1 LTAADTTR
9 RSWLSYRGAVA
20 AAITYGEGI
29 RATIDLHRFYM
40 LTALHL
46 PLLATLGQER
56 AVNEQLSL
64 FLRQSRPVDVVYDH
78 GARDAERAG

>member
-9 RSWLSYRGAVA
+9 RPRLSYRGAVA
-20 AAITYGEGI
+20 AAIAYGEGI
-29 RATIDLHRFYM
+29 RATIDLHRIDL

-46 PLLATLGQER
+46 PLPATLEQER
-56 AVNEQLSL
+56 AVNEQVSP
-64 FLRQSRPVDVVYDH
+64 FLRQSRPVDVVCDH